1 MSPHLVSWLFWICL
15 ILMLVVAIAAL
26 AAAAWRFFSLRSRG
40 TNVIMRE
47 LPASGNHGWRHG
59 TLRYGGETLEYFKL
73 RSLMP
78 WANLVL
84 DRREVEILG
93 TRNISE
99 SEAEFMPD
107 EVKILTIAVGEHRGE
122 NHGEYL
128 EEHETS
134 GKILEGK
141 RYEVGLEAHGE
152 MALRAWVESAPD
164 LRQQRVD
171 YWALR
176 DKLSREQAL
185 RDKGRGAY

>member
-1 MSPHLVSWLFWICL
+1 MSPNLVSWLFWICL
-15 ILMLVVAIAAL
+15 VLVLAVVVASI

-59 TLRYGGETLEYFKL
+59 TLRYEGETLEYFKL
-73 RSLMP
+73 RSLRP

-93 TRNISE
+93 TRGLSE

-107 EVKILTIAVGEHRGE
+107 EVKILTISVGEHQGE
-122 NHGEYL
+122 HH
-128 EEHETS
+128 EEAV
-134 GKILEGK
+134 GGK

-176 DKLSREQAL
+176 DKLSREQAM